1 MHVRH
6 SRLDP
11 LQTIALPLGS
21 IIFVIIRAAI
31 VIPRYWDSEL
41 VSQVFSILRVDIVV
55 GEPLGWVSN
64 RNRFDHRQPR
74 QIGETWG
81 VNDCDVGRTGVR
93 VVPDNTA
100 IITSGVSGT
109 TPTTPP
115 TPSAPAASAWSA
127 AAAVATTTTTTTT
140 TTPTLGGPRVGGF
153 PNPNARKLGFRSSNG
168 SARCQLSI
176 GIRINVLLAFSTLLA
191 LFADTRDEIPHITL
205 VGFAV
210 ASKTLH
216 TKLNIHLRVRSGRVR
231 IITRGLQKV
240 GELL

>member
-11 LQTIALPLGS
+11 LQTIALPLSS
-21 IIFVIIRAAI
+21 IIFVIFRAAI

-115 TPSAPAASAWSA
+115 
-127 AAAVATTTTTTTT
+127 
-140 TTPTLGGPRVGGF
+140 
-153 PNPNARKLGFRSSNG
+153 NPNARKLGFRSSNG
-168 SARCQLSI
+168 SARCQLRV
-176 GIRINVLLAFSTLLA
+176 GIRINVLLTFSTLLA